1 MSLTQELMAC
11 ILRRQCSP
19 ARKNRTRK
27 KKSTVE
33 DACKIPEKNKKNL
46 PSEQL
51 KSTESLKIERPKNKP
66 EKKRTKYIKTA
77 LEIAKNETPKDRMA
91 KEQARAEKANK

>member
-1 MSLTQELMAC
+1 VSPTQELRAC

-33 DACKIPEKNKKNL
+33 DAGKVPEKNKKNE
-46 PSEQL
+46 P
-51 KSTESLKIERPKNKP
+51 T
-66 EKKRTKYIKTA
+66 
-77 LEIAKNETPKDRMA
+77 D
-91 KEQARAEKANK
+91 